1 MDCGGMVDTSIS
13 HHMNTQPL
21 PEAVSEAEA
30 LRLLNWSTRRADE
43 LRQTLPCVS
52 LIRGRV
58 YERAAVEALRNRSA
72 GELVNRTVR
81 PGFVPVPLHTR

>member
-1 MDCGGMVDTSIS
+1 
-13 HHMNTQPL
+13 MNVQPL

-30 LRLLNWSTRRADE
+30 LRLLNWSTRRVDE
-43 LRQTLPCVS
+43 LRRTLPSVS

-58 YERAAVEALRNRSA
+58 YERAAVEDLRTRTA